1 MVSFLRVL
9 TVFLRLKYNVVFLK
23 YFASIEFLT
32 RKLQDGLE
40 SEGYVRQQLS
50 DKERDLDA
58 SERKVKDLQLRLKRF
73 AKDDQAKDERIAEM
87 EKEFKDLSEKLQS
100 MEEMV
105 NKQRSE
111 QNNSA
116 PGRTANGN
124 AQHSNGNVQQN
135 SRTCVLL

>member
-1 MVSFLRVL
+1 MGSYCIPSFEIRCS
-9 TVFLRLKYNVVFLK
+9 FLK

-124 AQHSNGNVQQN
+124 AQHSNGNVQRN